1 MRDMKKRLEMQKR
14 GERKE
19 FKSPGLIKLKLLFT
33 RSYVP
38 FWLWFGGTISG
49 ICLIYL
55 LFSIF
60 SFYQKAGVVVIVGVF
75 IFTLSLSLF
84 HFYPKFLSGK
94 YLALLAILL
103 LVTALI
109 GRIVILLPQ
118 IPDVFVPIAFLSIFL
133 SLFFNLF
140 ISSFVLSVLSILFVL
155 VSGRFE
161 LLPVL
166 FSGGMIGAYGASVIH
181 HRTDITRI
189 GLWVGLTNLA
199 SVIGIGLI
207 GNFSLQKI
215 AVWGLWGIGSGIFS
229 SILITV
235 SLPYFETYFGITTD
249 IRLLELTDLN
259 HPLLRRLAI
268 EAPGT
273 YHHSILV
280 ATLAAAAAEA
290 VGANPLLAR
299 VGAYYHDIGKITRP
313 HFFFENVRIEGE
325 GDNSHL
331 RVNPNLSSKIILS
344 HVKDGLELARIYR
357 LPKVVVDII
366 AEHHGTSLIAY
377 FYRKALLEKRGK
389 GSVEESS
396 FRYPGPKP
404 RSKESAIVMLA
415 DSVEADS
422 RFSSGK
428 SHKGIESQIKR
439 VINNK
444 LKDNQLDETDL
455 TLRDLNRIAKA
466 FTRVMAGLS
475 HTRGRYPEE
484 MLKGGGEIN
493 QNQQYVERKSSH
505 IIS

>member
-1 MRDMKKRLEMQKR
+1 MTFQ
-14 GERKE
+14 
-19 FKSPGLIKLKLLFT
+19 
-33 RSYVP
+33 
-38 FWLWFGGTISG
+38 
-49 ICLIYL
+49 
-55 LFSIF
+55 
-60 SFYQKAGVVVIVGVF
+60 
-75 IFTLSLSLF
+75 
-84 HFYPKFLSGK
+84 
-94 YLALLAILL
+94 
-103 LVTALI
+103 
-109 GRIVILLPQ
+109 Q
-118 IPDVFVPIAFLSIFL
+118 II
-133 SLFFNLF
+133 
-140 ISSFVLSVLSILFVL
+140 
-155 VSGRFE
+155 
-161 LLPVL
+161 
-166 FSGGMIGAYGASVIH
+166 
-181 HRTDITRI
+181 
-189 GLWVGLTNLA
+189 
-199 SVIGIGLI
+199 
-207 GNFSLQKI
+207 
-215 AVWGLWGIGSGIFS
+215 
-229 SILITV
+229 
-235 SLPYFETYFGITTD
+235 
-249 IRLLELTDLN
+249 LEL
-259 HPLLRRLAI
+259 HKFWEKQGCLLWQPYDVEKGA
-268 EAPGT
+268 GT
-273 YHHSILV
+273 
-280 ATLAAAAAEA
+280 
-290 VGANPLLAR
+290 
-299 VGAYYHDIGKITRP
+299 
-313 HFFFENVRIEGE
+313 F
-325 GDNSHL
+325 
-331 RVNPNLSSKIILS
+331 NPNLSSKIILS